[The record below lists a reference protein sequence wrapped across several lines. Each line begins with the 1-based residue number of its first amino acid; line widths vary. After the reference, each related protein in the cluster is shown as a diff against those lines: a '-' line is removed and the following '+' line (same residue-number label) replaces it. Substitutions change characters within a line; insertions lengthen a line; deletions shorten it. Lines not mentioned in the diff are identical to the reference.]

1 MPLITNSR
9 CPHHRC
15 CSSNDP
21 ACYAH
26 MVASTTSLVPP
37 ACSSHGVQ
45 RMGLSAKQMIER
57 LCWPDHTMQLCAV
70 QSSCPFLTPRLSAC
84 VLNPLHRLD
93 IRCLF
98 TMINPKSCYVT
109 RQYDCRLDE
118 PERLSLLRRTGRKL
132 SSRREPRGVTM
143 TPVDDGDV
151 SRACA
156 KVAIL
161 GEAL

>member
-1 MPLITNSR
+1 MSSPSLLQQQR
-9 CPHHRC
+9 PGLLRAYGCVHHIAG
-15 CSSNDP
+15 SS
-21 ACYAH
+21 
-26 MVASTTSLVPP
+26 

-70 QSSCPFLTPRLSAC
+70 QSSCPSLTPRLSAC